1 MNTSKIMHSSP
12 AKSTVVP
19 VNLPGKG
26 HAFCSC
32 TGTMPGCGEHDSLI
46 LGKAIDDLPNIE
58 RLVLSL
64 HYSEGLNLE
73 EVGMVLNLKESK
85 VDSIYRQALGN
96 LRKRFPLS

>member
-1 MNTSKIMHSSP
+1 M
-12 AKSTVVP
+12 VP

-26 HAFCSC
+26 HAFC
-32 TGTMPGCGEHDSLI
+32 PGADTPSGRDEHDPLI

-64 HYSEGLNLE
+64 HYCEGLNLE

-96 LRKRFPLS
+96 LRKRYPLS